1 MKNVLAGFLI
11 VVCACGPV
19 VPEGVVATGMG
30 FDGGADAGVSMD
42 AGGSEASFDAGEA
55 DASAPSEDAGVDAG
69 LPSVDAGVASRPD
82 AGTVAD
88 AGMHWPN
95 PGPFTSGARLYTAD
109 GQSFTV
115 DRLGDALDHALTGA
129 APRHVILYVHG
140 RACGGGGEPT
150 KSLGDAIPEL
160 MADQRATVLMFSWPG
175 SSTGCPIGFP
185 ENEARASGLAF
196 AHVLRRLAWERST
209 RGATWSGVTFT
220 LLSHSMGNLVTEEAA
235 IRNMAALP
243 NDLFATVLFQSS
255 ASAASGHATWLARAQ
270 WSQATYVSVND
281 GDNVLSA
288 AGVGRGTRMG
298 KSVSGQPL
306 ATNAEY
312 FDVTAANVN
321 HAYYL
326 HGGMKGAHMRALYDS
341 VLKGRPFNFATAA
354 GVTRFER
361 RNGTFIAVMDGN

>member
-1 MKNVLAGFLI
+1 MKNVLAVFLM
-11 VVCACGPV
+11 VACACGPA
-19 VPEGVVATGMG
+19 VPEAVVATAMG
-30 FDGGADAGVSMD
+30 SDGGPDASVAVD
-42 AGGSEASFDAGEA
+42 AGGFEAPTDAGEA
-55 DASAPSEDAGVDAG
+55 DAAVDAG
-69 LPSVDAGVASRPD
+69 LPSVDAGPD
-82 AGTVAD
+82 AGTLVTD
-88 AGMHWPN
+88 AGMRWPN

-115 DRLGDALDHALTGA
+115 DRLGDALDHALTAA

-140 RACGGGGEPT
+140 RACGGGGEPM

-235 IRNMAALP
+235 TRNMAALP

-255 ASAASGHATWLARAQ
+255 ASASAGHATWLARAQ

-298 KSVSGQPL
+298 KSVGGQPL

-312 FDVTAANVN
+312 FDVSAANVN

-326 HGGMKGAHMRALYDS
+326 HSGMKGAHMRALYDS